1 MDTSKLRRRIRM
13 RVTKEK
19 ENLRATIAQYD
30 NVATLVDAA
39 VITDCDIEE
48 GKFSFLGQDDANGIE
63 LYFDITLFLT
73 SGSQYIDNKK
83 Y

>member
-1 MDTSKLRRRIRM
+1 M

-63 LYFDITLFLT
+63 FYFEITDPRF
-73 SGSQYIDNKK
+73 
-83 Y
+83 